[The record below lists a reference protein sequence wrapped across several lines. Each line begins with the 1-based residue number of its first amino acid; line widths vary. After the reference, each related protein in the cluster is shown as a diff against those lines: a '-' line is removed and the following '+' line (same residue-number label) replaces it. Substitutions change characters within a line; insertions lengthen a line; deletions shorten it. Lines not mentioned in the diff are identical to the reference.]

1 MTMDPWLEIIV
12 PVAGADVGLGKTVTS
27 LLSQTKL
34 NYGVVLSQN
43 GSAAR
48 AGEVEDA
55 ERQLVKAGIPVRRT
69 RTPFELNPI
78 EHWNWA
84 HAQGRAEWLKM
95 LLPGERLKPACVE
108 KTWQRIQTR
117 PGAKVIRCDVA
128 MRTEWGGQIV
138 KAPFDGEAI
147 SPVEFLH
154 HFPDRVRWVERS
166 INVVYRRA
174 AWRATGGYAVHLP
187 GSAALNLNVILALHH
202 GLENI
207 AEPLACCDEEDGKST
222 ATGWIRRCTETW
234 LILRQ
239 AQNYCLAAGLA
250 DSKKWVLPV
259 ALSAALRR
267 S

>member
-1 MTMDPWLEIIV
+1 MTMDLWLEIIV
-12 PVAGADVGLGKTVTS
+12 PVAGSDGGLAKTVTS
-27 LLSQTKL
+27 LVSQTKL

-43 GSAAR
+43 GAATR
-48 AGEVEDA
+48 AGEVDDA

-69 RTPFELNPI
+69 RTHFELNPI

-95 LLPGERLKPACVE
+95 LLPGERLKPAYVE
-108 KTWQRIQTR
+108 KTWQRIQAR
-117 PGAKVIRCDVA
+117 PRTMVIRCDLA
-128 MRTEWGGQIV
+128 MGTEWGGQIL
-138 KAPFDGEAI
+138 KAPFDGEVI
-147 SPVEFLH
+147 SSVEFLH

-166 INVVYRRA
+166 INVAYRRA

-187 GSAALNLNVILALHH
+187 ESAALNLNVILALHH

-207 AEPLACCDEEDGKST
+207 AEPLVECDEEDGKN
-222 ATGWIRRCTETW
+222 AGTGWIRRWAETW
-234 LILRQ
+234 LVLRQ

-259 ALSAALRR
+259 ALAAALRR